1 MSNVQYLQESICLEL
16 KIGDKTCSFLSL
28 YKSPSQSQDNF
39 KTFTENHELNLD
51 NLVQRNLLL
60 VVAIGDFN
68 VKSSNWFFQDKTN
81 FEGDAIENLAS
92 QFGLHQIIKEPTH
105 ILDTSSLYWPNLC
118 VTAKLDNWVW
128 SSFISTSKLSSSD
141 NFCKI

>member
-16 KIGDKTCSFLSL
+16 KIGDKACSFLSL

-92 QFGLHQIIKEPTH
+92 QFGLHQVIKEPTH

>member
-92 QFGLHQIIKEPTH
+92 QFGLHQVINEPTH
-105 ILDTSSLYWPNLC
+105 ILDTYSLYWPNLC
-118 VTAKLDNWVW
+118 VTAKLDN
-128 SSFISTSKLSSSD
+128 
-141 NFCKI
+141 